1 MLERNGVDA
10 SALWVEADADRL
22 IQVVTNLLSNSAK
35 FSPAG
40 STVVVEVGRHSG
52 RVRVSVRDEGP
63 GIPEEYQALIFEKF
77 AQVDASSSRQ
87 KEGTGLGLSI
97 SKAIIEMHG
106 GQIGFETE
114 VGRGTTFYFDLP
126 QGQAEKFS

>member
-1 MLERNGVDA
+1 MR
-10 SALWVEADADRL
+10 
-22 IQVVTNLLSNSAK
+22 
-35 FSPAG
+35 
-40 STVVVEVGRHSG
+40 SG
-52 RVRVSVRDEGP
+52 RVRVSVRDEGS

-126 QGQAEKFS
+126 QEQAENFS

>member
-1 MLERNGVDA
+1 M
-10 SALWVEADADRL
+10 EADADRL
-22 IQVVTNLLSNSAK
+22 MQVVTNLLSNAAK
-35 FSPAG
+35 FSPTG
-40 STVVVEVGRHSG
+40 STVVVEVGQYDA
-52 RVRVSVRDEGP
+52 RVRVSVCDEGP

-106 GQIGFETE
+106 GHIGFETQ

-126 QGQAEKFS
+126 RWEAEKFA